1 MRSLIAAAF
10 LSFLTAGA
18 SLAATSAPDAQ
29 GSATAEGKAA
39 HLDALFAELHAA
51 PSVEAGKQ
59 VESEIVG
66 EWLKSGDPEI
76 DGMMLKAMVA
86 MQTGALNQAFGFLD
100 QIIARDPNYVEGWNK
115 RATVYYMIDAYDKS
129 LADIQKTLQIEP
141 RHFGALAGLG
151 MIMIK
156 IGDNQR
162 ALEAFERAYEVDPV
176 ITNGKEVI
184 EQLKAEISKAL

>member
-1 MRSLIAAAF
+1 
-10 LSFLTAGA
+10 
-18 SLAATSAPDAQ
+18 
-29 GSATAEGKAA
+29 
-39 HLDALFAELHAA
+39 
-51 PSVEAGKQ
+51 
-59 VESEIVG
+59 
-66 EWLKSGDPEI
+66 
-76 DGMMLKAMVA
+76 MMLKAMVA

>member
-1 MRSLIAAAF
+1 MRAQIAAAF
-10 LSFLTAGA
+10 LLV
-18 SLAATSAPDAQ
+18 LAATTAWAAPPSADTP
-29 GSATAEGKAA
+29 TAPAEDKAA

-66 EWLKSGDPEI
+66 EWLKSGNSEI

-86 MQTGALNQAFGFLD
+86 METGAFNQAFAFLD

-115 RATVYYMIDAYDKS
+115 RATLYYMIDLYDKS
-129 LADIQKTLQIEP
+129 LADIQKTLQLEP

-156 IGDNQR
+156 IGDKQR
-162 ALEAFERAYEVDPV
+162 ALEAFERAYAVDPV
-176 ITNGKEVI
+176 INNGKEVI
-184 EQLKAEISKAL
+184 EQLKDALSKPL

>member
-1 MRSLIAAAF
+1 MRALIAAGF
-10 LSFLTAGA
+10 LFA
-18 SLAATSAPDAQ
+18 LAATTALGATSSADPAAPND
-29 GSATAEGKAA
+29 GKAA
-39 HLDALFAELHAA
+39 HLDALFAELRAA
-51 PSVEAGKQ
+51 PDEAAGKL
-59 VESEIVG
+59 VEGQIVG

-76 DGMMLKAMVA
+76 DDLMLKAMVA

-115 RATVYYMIDAYDKS
+115 RATAYYMIDAYDKS
-129 LADIQKTLQIEP
+129 LADIQKTLQLEP

-156 IGDNQR
+156 IGDKQR

-176 ITNGKEVI
+176 INNGKQVI
-184 EQLKAEISKAL
+184 EQLKAALSKPL